1 MLSKLLYYCFIYPL
15 SKLPLRFLYALTD
28 TFYLLI
34 VSVIPYRKEVVRANL
49 RRSFPDKTE
58 QEIKQISKKFYRHF
72 CDLLAESIKN
82 LSIEKKSLLERV
94 KVVNPALMQT
104 LFDKEKSVLLVSG
117 HYNNWEWMITAQH
130 LLFPH
135 QAVGIG
141 QPMTSKFL
149 DKKINARRAR
159 FGMRIVHAK
168 NVKSKL
174 GQWENERLAVLTLS
188 DQSPANTHKSYWM
201 EFLHQPTAVLF
212 GAEMM
217 AHQHDMAVVYYEM
230 RKKSRGNYE
239 IELKLITDT
248 PSSCSY
254 GEITEKHTRLLEETI
269 RREPAYWIWSH
280 KRWKRTLPEDF
291 EALRKEQQEQF
302 EARFALKS

>member
-104 LFDKEKSVLLVSG
+104 LFDKEKSVLLVSV
-117 HYNNWEWMITAQH
+117 HYNNWE
-130 LLFPH
+130 
-135 QAVGIG
+135 
-141 QPMTSKFL
+141 
-149 DKKINARRAR
+149 
-159 FGMRIVHAK
+159 
-168 NVKSKL
+168 
-174 GQWENERLAVLTLS
+174 
-188 DQSPANTHKSYWM
+188 
-201 EFLHQPTAVLF
+201 
-212 GAEMM
+212 
-217 AHQHDMAVVYYEM
+217 
-230 RKKSRGNYE
+230 
-239 IELKLITDT
+239 
-248 PSSCSY
+248 
-254 GEITEKHTRLLEETI
+254 
-269 RREPAYWIWSH
+269 
-280 KRWKRTLPEDF
+280 
-291 EALRKEQQEQF
+291 
-302 EARFALKS
+302 

>member
-1 MLSKLLYYCFIYPL
+1 MCVGRRLVRQGQYSQTFI
-15 SKLPLRFLYALTD
+15 LPLPQLA
-28 TFYLLI
+28 FYI
-34 VSVIPYRKEVVRANL
+34 FSV
-49 RRSFPDKTE
+49 
-58 QEIKQISKKFYRHF
+58 
-72 CDLLAESIKN
+72 
-82 LSIEKKSLLERV
+82 
-94 KVVNPALMQT
+94 
-104 LFDKEKSVLLVSG
+104 
-117 HYNNWEWMITAQH
+117 
-130 LLFPH
+130 
-135 QAVGIG
+135 
-141 QPMTSKFL
+141 
-149 DKKINARRAR
+149 
-159 FGMRIVHAK
+159 
-168 NVKSKL
+168 
-174 GQWENERLAVLTLS
+174 
-188 DQSPANTHKSYWM
+188 